1 METIDDQ
8 LSNGGSLTA
17 IAKQALLVASK
28 WAKFL
33 SIIGFIGVGLMV
45 IVGIFIMFQLA
56 NLPIRIGNGL
66 PFAWFGIFY
75 ILMALLYFFP
85 VYYLFQFAN
94 NTKKGLSNNSNES
107 VEVGLVNL
115 KSMFKFIGIFT
126 VVILS
131 IYALIFLVAMVA
143 GAMS

>member
-1 METIDDQ
+1 METLDDQ
-8 LSNGGSLTA
+8 LSDGGSLTA

-33 SIIGFIGVGLMV
+33 SIIGFIGVGIMV
-45 IVGIFIMFQLA
+45 IVGIFIMFQLS
-56 NLPIRIGNGL
+56 NLPIQITNGF
-66 PFAWFGIFY
+66 PFGIIGFLY
-75 ILMALLYFFP
+75 IAMALLYFFP
-85 VYYLFQFAN
+85 TYYLFQFAN
-94 NTKKGLSNNSNES
+94 NTKKGISNNSNES
-107 VEVGLVNL
+107 VEIGLVNL

-131 IYALIFLVAMVA
+131 IYVLIFLVAFVV

>member
-1 METIDDQ
+1 METLDDQ
-8 LSNGGSLTA
+8 LSDGGSLTA

-45 IVGIFIMFQLA
+45 LIGIFIMFQLA
-56 NLPIRIGNGL
+56 NIPIRIGNGL
-66 PFAWFGIFY
+66 PVGLFGFIY
-75 ILMALLYFFP
+75 IAMALFYFFP

-107 VEVGLVNL
+107 VEIGLVNL

-131 IYALIFLVAMVA
+131 IYALIFIVAFVV

>member
-1 METIDDQ
+1 METLDDQ
-8 LSNGGSLTA
+8 LSNGGSLSA

-33 SIIGFIGVGLMV
+33 SIIGFIGVGIMV
-45 IVGIFIMFQLA
+45 IAGIFIMFQLS
-56 NLPIRIGNGL
+56 NIPVGITNGVPL
-66 PFAWFGIFY
+66 GLVGFLYVA
-75 ILMALLYFFP
+75 MALLYFFP

-94 NTKKGLSNNSNES
+94 NTKNGISSNSNES
-107 VEVGLVNL
+107 IEIGLVNL

-131 IYALIFLVAMVA
+131 IYALIFLLAFVVQLVK
-143 GAMS
+143 

>member
-1 METIDDQ
+1 METLDDQ
-8 LSNGGSLTA
+8 LSDGGTLTA

-33 SIIGFIGVGLMV
+33 SIIGFIGVGIMV
-45 IVGIFIMFQLA
+45 ILGIFIMFQLS
-56 NLPIRIGNGL
+56 NLPINFQNNF

-75 ILMALLYFFP
+75 VLMALLYFFP
-85 VYYLFQFAN
+85 TYYLFQFAN
-94 NTKKGLSNNSNES
+94 KTKKGISNNSNES
-107 VEVGLVNL
+107 VEEGLVNI

-131 IYALIFLVAMVA
+131 IYALIFLVAVIA
-143 GAMS
+143 GAFS